1 MRRKKFSMLVV
12 TALLCSG
19 PIVSQPQ
26 LIEAA
31 EKPMQIIW
39 DQSAYNPHLNDPV
52 VKSKEA
58 IVSVKAGKLQ
68 GSKHDGVYQYL
79 GVPYAEA
86 TKRFVRAEA
95 VKPWQGVKDA
105 TKYGKHAPQMVFG
118 SDTADI
124 GEDTANNDQN
134 LNIWTTSLDKKA
146 KKPVMVW
153 LHGGGFASGTANEA
167 QYDGENLSRIGD
179 VVVVG
184 VNHRLNTLG
193 FLNLADYGEEYK
205 DSANIGMVDIVDSL
219 KWIKENISAFGG
231 DPDNVTLFGES
242 GGGAK
247 VLTLMSA
254 PSAKGLFQKGIVE
267 SGAIETMGVSFTPDV
282 VSREVTRETLKIL
295 NIDKDNINTL
305 QTVPIEKLWQATSQ
319 AQANVAKRD
328 HLSLGVMGLS
338 LGVMAPEGIAWEPV
352 TGTDYLPTNP
362 VLENGFAES
371 GRDVTLM
378 IGSNLNEWNSLFPMM
393 QPQNLSADTQKLY
406 NEAYPNEK
414 PNEAAATDTFL
425 RLPLLKIMNHKA
437 DQGGAPVYAY
447 VFTKQNADN
456 NGAGV
461 YHTAE
466 IPYVFSNIK
475 DPDQLATTMS
485 LAWANFAR
493 YGKPSAPGLPQW
505 ERYTRQTQATMILDD
520 VSVLR
525 HNHDKKLIQALAPN
539 YKY

>member
-1 MRRKKFSMLVV
+1 MNKKKLAMFAV
-12 TALLCSG
+12 TALLCGSTF
-19 PIVSQPQ
+19 VSQPQ
-26 LIEAA
+26 LTEAA
-31 EKPMQIIW
+31 ENPMQIIW

-52 VKSKEA
+52 VKTQDA

-79 GVPYAEA
+79 GIPYAEA

-105 TKYGKHAPQMVFG
+105 TQYGKHAPQLIFG

-124 GEDTANNDQN
+124 GEDTSNNDQN

-167 QYDGENLSRIGD
+167 QYDGENLSRLGD
-179 VVVVG
+179 VVVVS
-184 VNHRLNTLG
+184 VNHRLNALG
-193 FLNLADYGEEYK
+193 FLNLADYGEVYK
-205 DSANIGMVDIVDSL
+205 DSANISMVDIVDSL
-219 KWIKENISAFGG
+219 KWIKENIAAFGG
-231 DPDNVTLFGES
+231 DSDNVTLFGES

-247 VLTLMSA
+247 ILTLMAA

-267 SGAIETMGVSFTPDV
+267 SGATDTMGVSFTPDA

-295 NIDKDNINTL
+295 NIDKNNIEEL
-305 QTVPIEKLWQATSQ
+305 QTLPIETLWQATSQ

-328 HLSLGVMGLS
+328 HLSLGVM
-338 LGVMAPEGIAWEPV
+338 APEGIAWEPV
-352 TGTDYLPTNP
+352 TGTDFLPTNP

-414 PNEAAATDTFL
+414 PNEAAAADTFL
-425 RLPLLKIMNHKA
+425 RLPLLKIMSHKA

-447 VFTKQNADN
+447 VFTKQNVDN

-466 IPYVFSNIK
+466 IPYVFSNTK
-475 DPDQLATTMS
+475 NPDKLATTMS

-493 YGKPSAPGLPQW
+493 YGQPSAPELPQW